1 MLGVGKGRTSDGDT
15 MTPEEEV
22 KANLLGRILYEEL
35 RKKGYSNEQLKMAGA
50 LLHDLAR
57 DDARKQNG
65 DERP

>member
-1 MLGVGKGRTSDGDT
+1 

-35 RKKGYSNEQLKMAGA
+35 RKKGYSNDQLKAAGA

-57 DDARKQNG
+57 DESRKQNG